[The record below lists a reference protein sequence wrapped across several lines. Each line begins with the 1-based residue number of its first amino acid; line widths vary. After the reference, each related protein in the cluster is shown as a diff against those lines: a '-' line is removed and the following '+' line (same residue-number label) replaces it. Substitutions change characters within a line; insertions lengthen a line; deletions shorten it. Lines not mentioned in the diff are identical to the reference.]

1 MSKMEQGCVS
11 YAQYRTALDA
21 MMTTSVTHA
30 VMHLDLL
37 YIQMINA
44 TSAPTLTAPCARP
57 MTHAP
62 AAPPPHATLSTVATA
77 RSVRILT
84 ARHVQLTKYVLLV

>member
-44 TSAPTLTAPCARP
+44 TSAPTLNAPCARP
-57 MTHAP
+57 MTRAP
-62 AAPPPHATLSTVATA
+62 AAPPPHATLSTVVTA
-77 RSVRILT
+77 RSVPILT
-84 ARHVQLTKYVLLV
+84 ARHAQLIRYVLLV